1 MTGLPLGQIT
11 VSTSS
16 AWAVRRCRAKVD
28 PARFRFWL
36 VYRTLWWALGC
47 LQMGQMWR
55 SGADRTVDVL
65 IQTRPL
71 PSTLT
76 EMTACLRGPGL
87 AQEEKSLNALLASTK
102 IASH

>member
-1 MTGLPLGQIT
+1 MGVGPGSPI
-11 VSTSS
+11 
-16 AWAVRRCRAKVD
+16 KVD
-28 PARFRFWL
+28 GREARR
-36 VYRTLWWALGC
+36 VDADGGIC
-47 LQMGQMWR
+47 R
-55 SGADRTVDVL
+55 SIGADRTVDVL